1 VVDYWFHGFGTVVI
15 CELDVKW
22 DVELGYFVLEFIIHI
37 DLMKISIS
45 QSTKDS
51 DIRALYSH
59 TSTARSSLRAEYSR
73 KTINLYTPF
82 LR

>member
-1 VVDYWFHGFGTVVI
+1 VVDHWFHGFGTVVI
-15 CELDVKW
+15 CELDAKW

-51 DIRALYSH
+51 DIRVL
-59 TSTARSSLRAEYSR
+59 
-73 KTINLYTPF
+73 
-82 LR
+82 